1 MKFRISPDCD
11 PCKNLLSS
19 RHKDAASKR
28 TSAGIRTFS
37 NGIQHVNAAEL
48 NAVDAHVMPPA
59 GEPMLAHSDGEEMPD
74 DCSTTSVAALGEML
88 MSTPPPSAVP
98 PSIVPTRPPSIV
110 TPDYCSSLRVD
121 GERALHVIV
130 KHDHCSN
137 SQLVPSCVP
146 PRTDTLSDDDPISD
160 ISLRTDVISDDDPSV
175 TLHAVTPVDSDDDSA
190 ADLSATCADVTL
202 ASSFGSACATN
213 PDIAASMFGWS
224 CPDDIR
230 HSVCGLN
237 AVKMVLPFDLP
248 MVIGSTF
255 VTRHQ
260 AANSLIDLAAGSGEH
275 ASSGTDV
282 TFGIDARGLQM
293 HFLCTSHGMS
303 H

>member
-1 MKFRISPDCD
+1 MATALAQDVDTVLKPAI
-11 PCKNLLSS
+11 
-19 RHKDAASKR
+19 
-28 TSAGIRTFS
+28 
-37 NGIQHVNAAEL
+37 VNPSAAEH
-48 NAVDAHVMPPA
+48 AHVMSPA

-74 DCSTTSVAALGEML
+74 DHSTASVGALGETPML
-88 MSTPPPSAVP
+88 TPPPSAVP

-110 TPDYCSSLRVD
+110 TPDHCSSLRVD

-137 SQLVPSCVP
+137 SRLVPSCVP
-146 PRTDTLSDDDPISD
+146 LRMDTLSDDDPISD

-190 ADLSATCADVTL
+190 ADPVDSDDDSAADLSATCTDVAL
-202 ASSFGSACATN
+202 ASSFGSACATD
-213 PDIAASMFGWS
+213 PDIAAFMFGWS
-224 CPDDIR
+224 RPDDIR
-230 HSVCGLN
+230 HSVCGLS

-260 AANSLIDLAAGSGEH
+260 AASSLIDLAAGSGEH

-282 TFGIDARGLQM
+282 TFGIVAQGLPSSV
-293 HFLCTSHGMS
+293 HPAE
-303 H
+303 